1 MASIDNG
8 NRKAGE
14 EEAPEGFKYI
24 IRLANTDV
32 DGERK
37 IVDAL
42 TAIKGIN
49 YRLSKAIVDVLDLPY
64 EKKAGELSDEVI
76 ERLEE
81 VIGNLPEYIPSWMLN
96 HRKDPFYG
104 EDRHYLSSDLDAAR
118 RDDINHLK
126 KIRCYRGIRHET
138 GQKVRG
144 QRTRSNGRTGTTIG
158 VVRRRR

>member
-1 MASIDNG
+1 MASKGSKGSGKVED
-8 NRKAGE
+8 E
-14 EEAPEGFKYI
+14 TPEGFKYI

-32 DGERK
+32 DGHRR

-42 TAIKGIN
+42 TSIKGVN
-49 YRLSKAIVDVLDLPY
+49 YRVSKAIVDVLKLPY
-64 EKKAGELSDEVI
+64 ERKAGELSDEDI

-81 VIGNLPEYIPSWMLN
+81 VLENLPQHLPGWMLN

-104 EDRHYLSSDLDAAR
+104 ADRHHLSSDLDAAR